1 MSASVI
7 AAMRAS
13 PRVRMVRAASA
24 GTSPVRAMASAASAS
39 ISNQI
44 R

>member
-1 MSASVI
+1 M
-7 AAMRAS
+7 AAARGA
-13 PRVRMVRAASA
+13 PRSRMARAASA
-24 GTSPVRAMASAASAS
+24 GTVPSAAMASAASAS